1 MTKNDSIENVLKYPL
16 VIEDSGRLGLEVGK
30 LVEQNAATLCSQRVF
45 IEDEPKL
52 KVIRA
57 TKKQSPKQIKL
68 CRATQHLYNLES
80 DNTPEKQVNIELN
93 LYQME
98 DY

>member
-1 MTKNDSIENVLKYPL
+1 LTKNDSIENVLKYPL

-57 TKKQSPKQIKL
+57 TKNPLPKQTRL
-68 CRATQHLYNLES
+68 CRATQRLNNLES
-80 DNTPEKQVNIELN
+80 DGASEKQLNIELN

>member
-1 MTKNDSIENVLKYPL
+1 LTKNDPIENALKYPL
-16 VIEDSGRLGLEVGK
+16 SIEDSGRLGLDVGK

-52 KVIRA
+52 KVIRT
-57 TKKQSPKQIKL
+57 TKKLPAKQIRL
-68 CRATQHLYNLES
+68 CRVTQHLYNLES
-80 DNTPEKQVNIELN
+80 DNAPEKLLKIELN